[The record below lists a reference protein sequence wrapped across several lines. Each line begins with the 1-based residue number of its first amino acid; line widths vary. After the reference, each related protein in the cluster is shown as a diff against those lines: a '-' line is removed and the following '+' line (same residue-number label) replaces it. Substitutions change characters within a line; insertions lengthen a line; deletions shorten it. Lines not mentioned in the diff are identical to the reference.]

1 MTDDINERRLEE
13 TTCKNSHL
21 QDLYMIGKILENVP
35 IGIII
40 QDVEGRDILA
50 NVRAEEILGIDRE
63 RIAIR
68 RYDSEE
74 WDARDRDGRP
84 KNRDDLVAERVRR
97 TGEPV
102 LDEEVVIQRPDG
114 SDVTLLVN
122 AAPIT
127 DEDGSYGGLIYA
139 FEDITQRILTEK
151 ELAAHKERLQE
162 LVEARTAELEEANRS
177 LASEIE
183 ERRLRGKELQILTE
197 QMRAFSQRME
207 TVREEEKARFAARI
221 HDTFEQS
228 LAVLKMQVKSLERS
242 MPDDQKSGDE
252 LERIYTTLDG
262 FLDEIQGVTEEL
274 MPRILSDAGL
284 VAAMEWQM
292 KDLHRRTGIDTYVQ
306 SDLGGIVISEAL
318 STFIY
323 RVFQEAIQNMV
334 QHSRALRAEALLS
347 IEDGFLTLSIID
359 NDRGIS
365 RAELANPESLGLLW
379 MKERAKHFG
388 GSVEIS
394 ERPRKGTEV
403 ILRIPISSV

>member
-1 MTDDINERRLEE
+1 
-13 TTCKNSHL
+13 
-21 QDLYMIGKILENVP
+21 
-35 IGIII
+35 
-40 QDVEGRDILA
+40 
-50 NVRAEEILGIDRE
+50 
-63 RIAIR
+63 
-68 RYDSEE
+68 
-74 WDARDRDGRP
+74 
-84 KNRDDLVAERVRR
+84 
-97 TGEPV
+97 
-102 LDEEVVIQRPDG
+102 
-114 SDVTLLVN
+114 
-122 AAPIT
+122 
-127 DEDGSYGGLIYA
+127 
-139 FEDITQRILTEK
+139 
-151 ELAAHKERLQE
+151 
-162 LVEARTAELEEANRS
+162 
-177 LASEIE
+177 
-183 ERRLRGKELQILTE
+183 
-197 QMRAFSQRME
+197 
-207 TVREEEKARFAARI
+207 
-221 HDTFEQS
+221 
-228 LAVLKMQVKSLERS
+228 MQVKSLERS